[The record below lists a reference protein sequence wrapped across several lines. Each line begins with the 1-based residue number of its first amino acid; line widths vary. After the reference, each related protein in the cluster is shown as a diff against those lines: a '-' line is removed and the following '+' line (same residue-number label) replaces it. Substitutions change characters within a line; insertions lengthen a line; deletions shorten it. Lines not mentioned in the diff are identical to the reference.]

1 MIYFVLVL
9 KKILNFQHQDI
20 STIIQAEQELNN
32 NPYNTSNNSSSNG
45 SDEKT
50 KDLSSIV
57 ERLLRKQQKDHPSSS
72 ENSKDA
78 SSHSMG
84 MKSKTLKLERLSN
97 VAVYQTLQ
105 DDNENSDMKTEVRLR
120 IIR

>member
-1 MIYFVLVL
+1 M
-9 KKILNFQHQDI
+9 
-20 STIIQAEQELNN
+20 
-32 NPYNTSNNSSSNG
+32 
-45 SDEKT
+45 
-50 KDLSSIV
+50 

-105 DDNENSDMKTEVRLR
+105 DENENSDMKTEVRLR
-120 IIR
+120 IIRLVYEKL